1 MTLGEIVRAND
12 GAPSTQL
19 VEVPLADIQKW
30 FVDQQ
35 AIMGI
40 NNALRDTLLGIGQRV
55 REAVK

>member
-1 MTLGEIVRAND
+1 MTLGEIVRANE
-12 GAPSTQL
+12 GKPSTQT
-19 VEVPLADIQKW
+19 VEVNLADVQKW

-40 NNALRDTLLGIGQRV
+40 NNTLRDTLLGIGQRV